1 MTIFTR
7 FSRFW
12 RPTAAMCVVGL
23 VLSGCS
29 TFGSKKK
36 EKLAYE
42 ERPAEALYNNAVN
55 QMDIKRY
62 DRAILY
68 FDEVERQHPFSRW
81 ARRSM
86 LMSAFAHYSS
96 GDYDETVAA
105 SQRFISLHPGS
116 DSTPYAYYLIAISYY
131 NQIFDVGRD
140 QGTTVL
146 AESALQQVVRR
157 YPDSDYARDARLKL
171 ELTHDHLAGKEM
183 DVGRWYLRQN
193 QHLAAIGRFK
203 NVVKKYDTT
212 SQVEEAMHRLVESYV
227 SLGLIGEAKQVGSV
241 LGYNYPTGEWYN
253 DSYNL
258 LSKYGVDLRTEIK
271 VERERGYWRRLK
283 ERLF

>member
-1 MTIFTR
+1 MTIFTKL
-7 FSRFW
+7 SLFW
-12 RPTAAMCVVGL
+12 RPIVAICVAGL

-42 ERPAEALYNNAVN
+42 ERPAETLYNNAVN
-55 QMDIKRY
+55 NMDIKRY

-116 DSTPYAYYLIAISYY
+116 DSTPYAYYLIAISHY

-146 AESALQQVVRR
+146 AEAALQQVVRR

-258 LSKYGVDLRTEIK
+258 LLKYGVDLRTEIK